1 MLSTP
6 WPYNRPATVSAKCSD
21 SCTEEA
27 PRRLNTVLCQDPVTR
42 SSGAPPPVWAKRD
55 RLLLMRVLSWGGQT
69 TMVISHSR
77 GVHGLLPLRV
87 QEQAPLVALITTEGT
102 SEEVIVT
109 KHYLFLLQ
117 VLWELTN
124 QATAT
129 ATATATTK
137 CSGHLMILQKAHYH
151 SQGLETRSSLFHL
164 PACTC
169 CC

>member
-1 MLSTP
+1 M
-6 WPYNRPATVSAKCSD
+6 
-21 SCTEEA
+21 
-27 PRRLNTVLCQDPVTR
+27 VT
-42 SSGAPPPVWAKRD
+42 
-55 RLLLMRVLSWGGQT
+55 
-69 TMVISHSR
+69 SHSR
-77 GVHGLLPLRV
+77 GVHGLLPLGV

-151 SQGLETRSSLFHL
+151 SQGLETRSSLCHL